1 MALMVDVEEGTTT
14 TGSQSE
20 EDDIYVK
27 SLRTTLKEANL
38 TKILDAFEKE
48 SMTAKDLIY
57 YCTKDDIQDMI
68 TQDINENSPEVKIS
82 TKDKIKFI
90 RIVMTIQQKLKEQ
103 QSAQAE
109 SKQDS
114 ADSHSDLMYLKRML
128 ELNADNK
135 VEVKRIVEFMEN
147 HKDIPFQRIF
157 EIVEEKDNHLDLHAV
172 FDIFQ
177 FCKDNNIDANRMIG
191 HNYPDL
197 VRLFQLNH
205 DHTIASHRIIT
216 FIHRNSESIE
226 MQNVYQCIDDDK
238 NAYGVNLK
246 EIFAMF
252 DYGHANAID
261 LNRIFGVSYPD
272 LKRLFQYKKRK
283 KVTSRTLQRSMVF
296 IDKAKGIDLQRVWDI
311 MDDKLIL
318 DLKAVLDLFNPELVE
333 IDLQSMFGKKYDYLQ
348 RLFTLGREQNISK
361 GRIVRFVNKAK
372 NLNFEVVFEL
382 MEENIETKEIF
393 DMFDYG
399 YSNGIDVFSANY
411 ADLKRLFEYKKSK
424 KVNSRHLQRIMVFMD
439 KTKDVD
445 LQRLW
450 DVIDD
455 KRYKLDLKAASDLFD
470 PDEIDLESMFGKN
483 YGYLTRLFTLRR
495 GHGHNISN
503 KRIVK
508 FANKVKDV
516 NFEAIFELIEDD
528 GNEIDLKVIFEFV
541 NANTTKD
548 TDFKRLFEVGSEAI
562 PAWVKI
568 NECKQSRS
576 RTVDKE
582 NIKQKVCVN
591 ADKVQ
596 KQLNEECEWMINQI
610 NTMKK
615 TTAARIEFEKNLYI
629 EHVTKYTS
637 PTQDADV
644 FRDTFLKCLSNTS
657 QSIAAT
663 NKQLQQLHGKA
674 VASSKKRSLSTSPL
688 SVWCSKGK
696 LKDIINFSGSSVN
709 VALKPLTLKCP
720 SVNGNIV
727 TLDWGPTKPWEDK
740 DNYVLSKLHELN
752 QMKMTNCAYVVQYSE
767 CEIEQKHEND
777 DDVYVNWMGIDF
789 KLRKKDS
796 EWREQCEMFLDN
808 NKTYKFRIQYSYS
821 GYGTSEFSNI
831 ITVQTSEETPI
842 TKGIDKYEAVFSD
855 KFRSK
860 NMELKGNN
868 TLAQSIAKNS
878 DSQCIR
884 AKNEVMKGTKIMLEF
899 VSKSGRWD
907 HSCWGVVR
915 RNTTNKSENDMHE
928 FTSESINGIYGITSS
943 SPHVNGMYWSI
954 VSYSYWIQGF
964 SDSGINNIKLVID
977 WTADRCSLLYIVNGL
992 ILYRGKEERYSVKL
1006 DKLTDDE
1013 HLYPCIL
1020 LKDKETVCQIKSVE
1034 V

>member
-596 KQLNEECEWMINQI
+596 KQLNEECEWMRNQI
-610 NTMKK
+610 DTMQKNI
-615 TTAARIEFEKNLYI
+615 TARIEFEKNLYI
-629 EHVTKYTS
+629 EHVMKYTS
-637 PTQDADV
+637 QKEDADA
-644 FRDTFLKCLSNTS
+644 FTDTFLKCLSNTK

-663 NKQLQQLHGKA
+663 KKQFQQLHAKA
-674 VASSKKRSLSTSPL
+674 VTSSNKRSLSTSPL
-688 SVWCSKGK
+688 SVSCNKGK
-696 LKDIINFSGSSVN
+696 LKESIEFSGSDVD
-709 VALKPLTLKCP
+709 VTLKPLTLKC
-720 SVNGNIV
+720 STVNGNIV

-740 DNYVLSKLHELN
+740 DNYVLSKLHALN
-752 QMKMTNCAYVVQYSE
+752 QLETGKCAYVVQCGE
-767 CEIEQKHEND
+767 CEDEKKHEND
-777 DDVYVNWMGIDF
+777 TVYVDWMDINF
-789 KLRKKDS
+789 KQDRKKA
-796 EWREQCEMFLDN
+796 EWREQCDIFLDN

-821 GYGTSEFSNI
+821 GYGTSEFSNV
-831 ITVQTSEETPI
+831 ITIKTTKETPL
-842 TKGIDKYEAVFSD
+842 TKGIGKYEAKWSD
-855 KFRSK
+855 TFHS
-860 NMELKGNN
+860 EHVALKDNN
-868 TLAQSIAKNS
+868 TLAFIPEKT
-878 DSQCIR
+878 DWFQCVR
-884 AKNEVMKGTKIMLEF
+884 ATNKITKGSKIMLEF
-899 VSKSGRWD
+899 VGKSKQWCGLA
-907 HSCWGVVR
+907 WGVVR
-915 RNTTNKSENDMHE
+915 RKTTNKSGNDMHE
-928 FTSESINGIYGITSS
+928 FTASTIDGFYGITECA
-943 SPHVNGMYWSI
+943 PHENGTYWTIASE
-954 VSYSYWIQGF
+954 SYWVDGF
-964 SDSGINNIKLVID
+964 LKRGMNNIKLVIN
-977 WTADRCSLLYIVNGL
+977 WTANRCSLLYIVNGL
-992 ILYRGKEERYSVKL
+992 ILYRGKKERYSIKISGI
-1006 DKLTDDE
+1006 TDDE

-1020 LKDKETVCQIKSVE
+1020 IKCKQTACQIKSVE